1 MFGLIL
7 FRRYRI
13 LWWLPYRLHV
23 GINLWIIF
31 RSSSTDLCIQQ
42 HAAACLLLPRQ
53 DQKLTP
59 CKSEASRASL
69 GLCWFACFWRDG
81 ISRDFLNSSPGTF
94 VLFHLL
100 TGESVPWFRRRDQQ
114 LMTKR
119 STRIHWAG
127 NRDSISITTSLRFK
141 PSPGDTRTI
150 TIHPNSITHFF
161 DSAKDQLQCY
171 STACSRTI
179 EEFLSGRNCTVFVYG
194 QTGSGKTHT
203 LFGPPNSFHS
213 NTLKNDA
220 TEAFHNV
227 KIPVSWGAFPRIVL
241 SLLNNSKISSGITAT
256 AVEIYMDNC
265 YDLMRDG
272 QKIAVEGFGRSR
284 KVSGR
289 GSFLETTEIKRDSAG
304 KWIPPRTL
312 VDKPKNEGYEMRGA
326 KSLILTDV
334 HTLLEFMSIVEAT
347 RTSKSHKLNERSSR
361 SHCVITLS
369 IPSISNAKYMCV
381 DLAGSE
387 RIMKTGTID
396 NDLKAAEAR
405 NINTSLTSLGRC
417 INALA
422 SGNPSAFVPY
432 RDSVLTML
440 LKQSL
445 GGSCYTSVII
455 TGTEDAAMHSETM
468 SSIQFGMRCSRVSN
482 KEQAAIT
489 QIKRESGREEAK
501 GELLAE
507 LRIIDEEIQSL
518 VDTGRSGGLNLD
530 FPNSLRQSF
539 SDNMGKYYHHKS
551 ALATCKQQIKAGQT
565 GLEKARHYE
574 ESQVKNLQGIL
585 LRSMTTGV
593 YTDPCS
599 RYIKIVQRR
608 IDIISTLRGMNV
620 DVTSIPTIE
629 VPLTLEHLARG
640 YEG

>member
-1 MFGLIL
+1 MVCPMTN
-7 FRRYRI
+7 RSNRNRI
-13 LWWLPYRLHV
+13 
-23 GINLWIIF
+23 N
-31 RSSSTDLCIQQ
+31 
-42 HAAACLLLPRQ
+42 
-53 DQKLTP
+53 
-59 CKSEASRASL
+59 
-69 GLCWFACFWRDG
+69 
-81 ISRDFLNSSPGTF
+81 
-94 VLFHLL
+94 
-100 TGESVPWFRRRDQQ
+100 
-114 LMTKR
+114 
-119 STRIHWAG
+119 
-127 NRDSISITTSLRFK
+127 ITTSLRLK
-141 PSPGDTRTI
+141 PSPGLPCTKI
-150 TIHPNSITHFF
+150 LPESITSFSHFF
-161 DSAKDQLQCY
+161 DSAQGQLLCY
-171 STACSRTI
+171 SKSCSRTVD
-179 EEFLSGRNCTVFVYG
+179 EFLTGRNCTVFVYG

-213 NTLKNDA
+213 NTLINDA

-227 KIPVSWGAFPRIVL
+227 KIPISWGVFPRIVL
-241 SLLNNSKISSGITAT
+241 SLLNKSKTTGITAT

-272 QKIAVEGFGRSR
+272 QKIAVAGFGVSR

-289 GSFLETTEIKRDSAG
+289 GSFLETTEVRRDSAG

-326 KSLILTDV
+326 KSLIITDV

-369 IPSISNAKYMCV
+369 IPATSSAKYMCV

-387 RIMKTGTID
+387 RIMKSGTID
-396 NDLKAAEAR
+396 NELKAAEAR
-405 NINTSLTSLGRC
+405 NINTSLSSLGRV

-468 SSIQFGMRCSRVSN
+468 SSIQFGMRCSRVAN
-482 KEQAAIT
+482 KEQAAVAQMKKGT
-489 QIKRESGREEAK
+489 GRKEVK

-507 LRIIDEEIQSL
+507 LQVIDEEIQSL
-518 VDTGRSGGLNLD
+518 VDTGRAGGLNLD

-539 SDNMGKYYHHKS
+539 SDNMKKYHHHKS
-551 ALATCKQQIKAGQT
+551 ALAKYKQQIKSGMA
-565 GLEKARHYE
+565 GLEKARQYE

-593 YTDPCS
+593 YTDPSS

-620 DVTSIPTIE
+620 DVTLIPNIE
-629 VPLTLEHLARG
+629 IPLTFEHLSRG

>member
-1 MFGLIL
+1 
-7 FRRYRI
+7 
-13 LWWLPYRLHV
+13 
-23 GINLWIIF
+23 
-31 RSSSTDLCIQQ
+31 
-42 HAAACLLLPRQ
+42 
-53 DQKLTP
+53 
-59 CKSEASRASL
+59 
-69 GLCWFACFWRDG
+69 
-81 ISRDFLNSSPGTF
+81 
-94 VLFHLL
+94 
-100 TGESVPWFRRRDQQ
+100 
-114 LMTKR
+114 MTKR

-150 TIHPNSITHFF
+150 QGEFTSFSHFF
-161 DSAKDQLQCY
+161 DSAKGQLQCY
-171 STACSRTI
+171 SDACSRTI

-289 GSFLETTEIKRDSAG
+289 GSFLETAEIKRDSAG

-455 TGTEDAAMHSETM
+455 TGTEDATMHSETM

-551 ALATCKQQIKAGQT
+551 ALAACKQQVKAGQT
-565 GLEKARHYE
+565 GSEKARQYE

-620 DVTSIPTIE
+620 DVTSIPNIE

>member
-1 MFGLIL
+1 MLL
-7 FRRYRI
+7 QTMTNNRNRI
-13 LWWLPYRLHV
+13 
-23 GINLWIIF
+23 N
-31 RSSSTDLCIQQ
+31 
-42 HAAACLLLPRQ
+42 
-53 DQKLTP
+53 
-59 CKSEASRASL
+59 
-69 GLCWFACFWRDG
+69 
-81 ISRDFLNSSPGTF
+81 
-94 VLFHLL
+94 
-100 TGESVPWFRRRDQQ
+100 
-114 LMTKR
+114 
-119 STRIHWAG
+119 
-127 NRDSISITTSLRFK
+127 ITTSLRIK
-141 PSPGDTRTI
+141 PSPGQTCSTR
-150 TIHPNSITHFF
+150 IHSQSITSFSNFF
-161 DSAKDQLQCY
+161 DSATGQLQCY
-171 STACSRTI
+171 SNACSRTVD
-179 EEFLSGRNCTVFVYG
+179 EFLNGRNCTVFVYG

-213 NTLKNDA
+213 NTLNNDA
-220 TEAFHNV
+220 TEPFHNV
-227 KIPVSWGAFPRIVL
+227 KIPVSWGSFPRIVL
-241 SLLNNSKISSGITAT
+241 SLLNKSKISTGITAT

-272 QKIAVEGFGRSR
+272 QKIAVVAGFGRSR

-289 GSFLETTEIKRDSAG
+289 GSFLETTAVKRDSAG

-312 VDKPKNEGYEMRGA
+312 VDKPKKNEGYEMRGA

-334 HTLLEFMSIVEAT
+334 HSLLEFMSIVEAT

-369 IPSISNAKYMCV
+369 IPATSSAKYMCV

-387 RIMKTGTID
+387 RIMKSGSID
-396 NDLKAAEAR
+396 NELKAAEAR

-417 INALA
+417 INALV

-432 RDSVLTML
+432 RDSILTML

-455 TGTEDAAMHSETM
+455 TGTEDALHSAETL
-468 SSIQFGMRCSRVSN
+468 SSIQFGTRCSRVSN
-482 KEQAAIT
+482 KEQAVVA
-489 QIKRESGREEAK
+489 QMKKRKEREEIK

-507 LRIIDEEIQSL
+507 LHVIDEEIQSI
-518 VDTGRSGGLNLD
+518 VDAGRAGGMNLD

-539 SDNMGKYYHHKS
+539 SDNMKKYQHHKS
-551 ALATCKQQIKAGQT
+551 ALATCKQQIKAGQAQA
-565 GLEKARHYE
+565 GMEKAKQYE
-574 ESQVKNLQGIL
+574 ESQVNNLRGIL

-620 DVTSIPTIE
+620 KDVSSIPNIE
-629 VPLTLEHLARG
+629 VPLTLEHLSRG

>member
-1 MFGLIL
+1 
-7 FRRYRI
+7 
-13 LWWLPYRLHV
+13 V
-23 GINLWIIF
+23 GEGRNPPVTGSI
-31 RSSSTDLCIQQ
+31 
-42 HAAACLLLPRQ
+42 
-53 DQKLTP
+53 
-59 CKSEASRASL
+59 
-69 GLCWFACFWRDG
+69 FWREAVATPILSVNERTTTILPSSHRAGGLPALEEDHP
-81 ISRDFLNSSPGTF
+81 NS
-94 VLFHLL
+94 
-100 TGESVPWFRRRDQQ
+100 
-114 LMTKR
+114 M
-119 STRIHWAG
+119 TRIHWAG
-127 NRDSISITTSLRFK
+127 NRDRLSITTSLRFK

-150 TIHPNSITHFF
+150 HPDSITSFSHFF
-161 DSAKDQLQCY
+161 DSAKGQLQCY
-171 STACSRTI
+171 SAACSRTT

-334 HTLLEFMSIVEAT
+334 HTLLEFMSVVEAT

-489 QIKRESGREEAK
+489 QMKRESGMEEAK
-501 GELLAE
+501 SELLAE

-518 VDTGRSGGLNLD
+518 VETGRSGGLNLD

-539 SDNMGKYYHHKS
+539 SENMRKYHHHKS
-551 ALATCKQQIKAGQT
+551 ALATCKQQVKAGQT
-565 GLEKARHYE
+565 GLEKARQYE

-620 DVTSIPTIE
+620 DVTSIPNIE